1 VKAEFIDPMEKPDLE
16 KEAGE
21 KYGIKAVPFQV
32 ADKYQAGLVNSY
44 FNILVSYGDK
54 FEVLGFDSLIEVKQ
68 GNETQLDVQ
77 LRNPEYDITRAIKKV
92 LQSYQGEAD
101 LFATIQK
108 PVTFVG
114 YISSDKELPP
124 NPWLNFVGPTWTFWT
139 NPKRRGRQIH
149 GHV

>member
-44 FNILVSYGDK
+44 FNVLVSYGDK

-68 GNETQLDVQ
+68 GNETQLDVE

-92 LQSYQGEAD
+92 LAILPRRGGLVRHDSKTRHVRGLY
-101 LFATIQK
+101 
-108 PVTFVG
+108 FVG
-114 YISSDKELPP
+114 QRTAAIL
-124 NPWLNFVGPTWTFWT
+124 G
-139 NPKRRGRQIH
+139 
-149 GHV
+149 